1 MSNDPVIQVHG
12 LLKNFGAKHVLR
24 DVSFC
29 LAKGETLALLGR
41 NGAGKTT
48 IIRTLMGL
56 LPPDNGTVRIAG
68 LDPQTES
75 LEVRRRVGFL
85 AEDQQMFGWMS
96 VDQLIRFI
104 AAFYP
109 NWNHELA
116 AQLVHRYG
124 LELRQKVRHLSKG
137 QNIRL
142 GLLLAMAQNADVMIL
157 DDPALAL
164 DPIMRK
170 EFNRDLVA
178 HLHEKGATLL
188 YSSHLLAEVE
198 AVADHIAI
206 LHEGRIVKHAGVE
219 ELRSEVKQLIFPET
233 HFAKLKN
240 RLRVLDYEQS
250 GSDVAI
256 VVDDVSTAI
265 ATLGEWEIEP
275 QVVDLNLDEIFEA
288 FVIGRRLEKAEFA
301 VAASVEA
308 NS

>member
-1 MSNDPVIQVHG
+1 MTSNDSVIQVQG
-12 LLKNFGAKHVLR
+12 LQKSFGTKHVLR

-29 LAKGETLALLGR
+29 LTRGTTLALLGR

-56 LPPDNGTVRIAG
+56 LLQDAGTVRIAG
-68 LDPQTES
+68 LDPQADS

-109 NWNHELA
+109 AWDHRLA
-116 AQLVHRYG
+116 AQLVEQYG
-124 LELRQKVRHLSKG
+124 LDLRQKVRYLSKG

-178 HLHEKGATLL
+178 HLHEREATLL

-206 LHEGRIVKHAGVE
+206 LHEGKIVKHAGVE
-219 ELRSEVKQLIFPET
+219 ELREEVKQLVFPAI
-233 HFAKLKN
+233 HFRKLN
-240 RLRVLDYEQS
+240 SRLQVLDLEHS
-250 GSDVAI
+250 ASDVAI
-256 VVDDVSTAI
+256 VVDNVSSAL
-265 ATLGEWEIEP
+265 AVLGEWEIEP

-288 FVIGRRLEKAEFA
+288 FVIGRRSEK
-301 VAASVEA
+301 VVSTVPVEA
-308 NS
+308 QS